1 MAAGR
6 GRIVVAVVAT
16 LVAVAVV
23 FVSLP
28 KVAHVDLAVGDL
40 VIRTQQGHA
49 HAYPVE
55 TRTGDPVAAPSSTPG
70 RRPRG
75 VVLVIGDGM
84 GIGQVSAGAHL
95 LHGPGGGLAMESAP
109 VTGLM
114 RTVAADDLVTDSA
127 ASGSALATGYKFDR
141 KRVSLQPDG
150 SRPRSLFEA
159 ARDAGLATGA
169 VTTSALVDATPA
181 TFLAHVSYRYDSGE
195 ILRQALASGTEV
207 LVGGDGTTSTKLYRD
222 ELYRDLLG
230 RVQELA
236 SPRTVVGSPDGL
248 RDATAPVL
256 ALFPPREPGLDQY
269 GPPLRD
275 TAGAAYDMLA
285 SDPDGFVLL
294 AECEATDSFGHD
306 NAIDATVAAVREVDE
321 AARALLARAAATDD
335 VLVIVTADHDTG
347 GLGVVNGED
356 GVAEVRWA
364 TKDHTA
370 QWVPVFAWGPGAER
384 FGGVLDNT
392 DVGVRIADL
401 LGLEGLPPAG
411 DRAGASAAIE
421 TESAPD

>member
-6 GRIVVAVVAT
+6 GRVALTVVVT

-23 FVSLP
+23 LMLLP
-28 KVAHVDLAVGDL
+28 HVVHLDLAVGDL
-40 VIRTQQGHA
+40 VIRTQRGHQ
-49 HAYPVE
+49 HPYPVE
-55 TRTGDPVAAPSSTPG
+55 TRAGEPVVTPSSEPG

-84 GIGQVSAGAHL
+84 GVGMVSSAAHL
-95 LHGPGGGLAMESAP
+95 LHGPGGGLALESAP

-127 ASGSALATGYKFDR
+127 ASASAMATGYTHDR
-141 KRVSLQPDG
+141 KTVSIRPDG
-150 SRPRSLFEA
+150 SRPPSLFEVA
-159 ARDAGLATGA
+159 SRAGLATGA
-169 VTTSALVDATPA
+169 VTTAALVDATPA
-181 TFLAHVSYRYDSGE
+181 GFLARASYRYHSGE
-195 ILRQALASGTEV
+195 ILSQALASATDV

-222 ELYRDLLG
+222 ERYRELLG
-230 RVQELA
+230 RVEEVA
-236 SPRTVVGSPDGL
+236 SPRTVVESADAL
-248 RDATAPVL
+248 RSATAPVL

-275 TAGAAYDMLA
+275 TAAAAYDILA

-306 NAIDATVAAVREVDE
+306 NAIDATVASVREVDD
-321 AARALLARAAATDD
+321 AARALLARAAATGD

-347 GLGVVNGED
+347 GLGVVDGED

-364 TKDHTA
+364 SKEHTA

-384 FGGVLDNT
+384 FGGVLANT
-392 DVGVRIADL
+392 DLGVRIADL
-401 LGLEGLPPAG
+401 LGLEGLPQAG
-411 DRAGASAAIE
+411 DRSETIVATE
-421 TESAPD
+421 TESAPN